1 MSAHLTSVKASALLT
16 RVQLNP
22 EIGSDNAPYVT
33 DLVQRAA
40 EDLVSYCRLRRY
52 PELSKG
58 FSESVAG
65 ASTDISSASSN
76 SLTVSVNGSAFFEV
90 KPTLVGLTTSG
101 AIVTELQTII
111 RADST
116 DGADEVTVA
125 FADTKYT
132 VTSGRY
138 GVNSSVRFS
147 SLSED
152 FKHVAQALGLG
163 PLWGGIETPG
173 SAAREEAD
181 DTLVEMVEILY
192 RHAGLEGL
200 ESGTVPGDITFKIYA
215 DQFSP
220 SAIAK
225 LQGMRRLYP

>member
-1 MSAHLTSVKASALLT
+1 MSAQLTSGKASALLT

-22 EIGSDNAPYVT
+22 EIGTDNASYVT

-40 EDLVSYCRLRRY
+40 EDLVSYCRFRRY

-58 FSESVAG
+58 FSESVAS

-90 KPTLVGLTTSG
+90 NPTLAGLSTG
-101 AIVTELQTII
+101 AEIATELETII
-111 RADST
+111 QADST
-116 DGADEVTVA
+116 DGADEVTVV

-132 VTSGRY
+132 ATSGRY
-138 GVNSSVRFS
+138 GVGSTVQFS
-147 SLSED
+147 WLSEAL
-152 FKHVAQALGLG
+152 KHVAQELGLS
-163 PLWGGIETPG
+163 PTWGGIEIFG

-181 DTLVEMVEILY
+181 DVVVEMVEILY

-200 ESGTVPGDITFKIYA
+200 QSGKVPGDITFETYA
-215 DQFSP
+215 DEFSP
-220 SAIAK
+220 SVIAK
-225 LQGMRRLYP
+225 LQGMRRVYP

>member
-1 MSAHLTSVKASALLT
+1 MSAQLTAAKAAALLT

-22 EIGSDNAPYVT
+22 EIGTDNATYVT

-58 FSESVAG
+58 FSESVAN

-76 SLTVSVNGSAFFEV
+76 SLTVSVDGSAFFEV
-90 KPTLVGLTTSG
+90 NPTLAGLTTG
-101 AIVTELQTII
+101 AAIATELQTII
-111 RADST
+111 QADST

-125 FADTKYT
+125 FASTKYT
-132 VTSGRY
+132 ATSRRY
-138 GVNSSVRFS
+138 GEGSSVRFS
-147 SLSED
+147 WLSED
-152 FKHVAQALGLG
+152 FKHVAQELGLS
-163 PLWGGIETPG
+163 PAWGGIEVAG

-181 DTLVEMVEILY
+181 DAVVEMVEILY

-200 ESGTVPGDITFKIYA
+200 ESGRVPGDITFKTYT
-215 DQFSP
+215 DELSP
-220 SAIAK
+220 SVMAK
-225 LQGMRRLYP
+225 LQNMRRVYP